1 MAFLHRTL
9 KAATVKVYHYA
20 SAEALSTHLQA
31 FSRVYPFTKRL
42 ETLKGLTSHGF
53 ACAERRKT
61 PSIFYLQRIPGR
73 CMVIAAGCRD
83 ATFCVSSLNDRKRAG
98 SNNISNDETQNIASL
113 LRILTWNP
121 F

>member
-42 ETLKGLTSHGF
+42 KTLKGLTPHEF
-53 ACAERRKT
+53 VCAEWCKIPVSFT
-61 PSIFYLQRIPGR
+61 ETQPSIP
-73 CMVIAAGCRD
+73 
-83 ATFCVSSLNDRKRAG
+83 
-98 SNNISNDETQNIASL
+98 
-113 LRILTWNP
+113 
-121 F
+121 